1 MMKTKEEYE
10 EETYRKR
17 DEQHAVGCAAAS
29 TSDVLVTF
37 GNSSKR
43 ISHLFGVPS
52 LITAAVFVLVAP
64 FSKDVGIGSRLRDV
78 GERGRVE
85 RRSVGKSFVLRL
97 SVQVDDIANR
107 VASSSL
113 MKASFSLPAS
123 PRPLSPSIASSSL
136 SQHHL
141 VLSIPAEVIN
151 IANNTT
157 LVEDIPT
164 LQTLKRKE
172 QEKKSE
178 LQTNMEPKRPLTN
191 FEKAI
196 S

>member
-85 RRSVGKSFVLRL
+85 RRRCWEELR
-97 SVQVDDIANR
+97 AETPH
-107 VASSSL
+107 
-113 MKASFSLPAS
+113 SLPAS
-123 PRPLSPSIASSSL
+123 PRPLPASPRPL

-172 QEKKSE
+172 QEKSE